1 MIVNFGIG
9 LENGSRYQ
17 WNPIDQ
23 PVPVEVQLSLS
34 LPLSFSLSL
43 SLSLSLTLF
52 LAGAARSAAPLL
64 RGDLVDG

>member
-23 PVPVEVQLSLS
+23 PVPVEVQLEVRRLS
-34 LPLSFSLSL
+34 HPQTQFLSL
-43 SLSLSLTLF
+43 SL
-52 LAGAARSAAPLL
+52 
-64 RGDLVDG
+64 